1 MRERRRESSL
11 ALKLVGAAPF
21 IGLALVRAVM
31 IGAKPAV
38 ASVFGLDL
46 LLMPALS
53 LVLVTEA
60 QMFVVG
66 GSEIELG
73 VGAFAG
79 LISVLSATW
88 LYDRPPLGALAIA
101 AAVAAYA
108 DRSVHSQPQHPGDRS
123 DPRRVLYLVGRR
135 VFDPANPGAARAPTG

>member
-11 ALKLVGAAPF
+11 ALKLVRAAPF
-21 IGLALVRAVM
+21 IGLALVLAVM

-66 GSEIELG
+66 GSEIDLG

-101 AAVAAYA
+101 AAVAA
-108 DRSVHSQPQHPGDRS
+108 
-123 DPRRVLYLVGRR
+123 
-135 VFDPANPGAARAPTG
+135 

>member
-1 MRERRRESSL
+1 MLACDRVLVFANGRILRELSGPALSEEAVVATSFSHVGASGPLMRERRRESSL

-21 IGLALVRAVM
+21 IGLALVLAVM

-46 LLMPALS
+46 LLMTALS
-53 LVLVTEA
+53 LVLMTEA
-60 QMFVVG
+60 QMFVVL
-66 GSEIELG
+66 GSEIDLG

-101 AAVAAYA
+101 AAVAA
-108 DRSVHSQPQHPGDRS
+108 
-123 DPRRVLYLVGRR
+123 
-135 VFDPANPGAARAPTG
+135 